1 MPVTVDG
8 GLRFCGREVSRSELA
23 LIRELVRDF
32 PRLNQTELA
41 RTICELLDW
50 RRPNGGLKGREC
62 FLFLDRLQQRG
73 WLASLPQH
81 RPARRAGPRVAA
93 CDASSDPQPA
103 HTGSLSEYR
112 PIQLQR
118 IETAADRGLFQQYI
132 QRYHYLG
139 YRVPVGAQLRYFV
152 RSSARSCLLACLLFT
167 SAAWKMAPRDRYI
180 GWTDGVRRARLPLLV
195 NNSRFLILPWIRVPH
210 LASHILS
217 LAARQLPSDWLALYR
232 VRPVLLETLV
242 DAARYSGTCYRA
254 ANWIHVGITQGR
266 GRMDRSGQALGRSPK
281 QIFLYPLD
289 RRWREQLCDGS
300 APDSPRGGDH
310 ESSRNFRSLVG

>member
-1 MPVTVDG
+1 MPVTIDG
-8 GLRFCGREVSRSELA
+8 GLRFCGRELSPDQLT
-23 LIRELVRDF
+23 LIRELVHDF

-50 RRPNGGLKGREC
+50 RRPNGGLKSREC
-62 FLFLDRLQQRG
+62 FQFLDQSQQRG
-73 WLASLPQH
+73 WLALPQH
-81 RPARRAGPRVAA
+81 RPSKPIGPRVVA

-103 HTGSLSEYR
+103 RTGSLSEYR
-112 PIQLQR
+112 PLQLQR
-118 IETAADRGLFQQYI
+118 IETAADRRLFQQYI
-132 QRYHYLG
+132 HRYHYLG
-139 YRVPVGAQLRYFV
+139 YRVPYGAQVRYFV
-152 RSSARSCLLACLLFT
+152 RSPAHSCLLACLLFT

-180 GWTDGVRRARLPLLV
+180 GWSARTRPTRLSLVV
-195 NNSRFLILPWIRVPH
+195 NNSRFLILPWIRVPY

-217 LAARQLPSDWLALYR
+217 LAARQLPSDWLALYGA
-232 VRPVLLETLV
+232 RPVLLETLV
-242 DAARYSGTCYRA
+242 DAARYPGTCYRA

-266 GRMDRSGQALGRSPK
+266 GRMDRRGQALGRSPK

-310 ESSRNFRSLVG
+310 EPSRNLRSLVG